1 MKCPHCGMNLRDDI
15 TECGYCGG
23 KITRKKERTAADA
36 GKFTIPRAGAA
47 PKGTAARAPS
57 GDPESEDEEEGGLS
71 AVLQPGEQVLIGAL
85 NVAVKKF
92 SFHAYLTNQRIFLI
106 DTQEKKIKVTAK
118 DVSRD
123 TIVGSIVE
131 FSESSDPVLVLSL
144 RSEDDEIKTMKLVF
158 VQGGT
163 DRSAEIDEW
172 ITLLQGEE
180 QAPAKKPGKKPA
192 AGRPKAPV
200 PEEEPEEER
209 PPARKPQRRP
219 QPAKVQEPIADE
231 EYDQEDEEVPVPI
244 RVPERARPRQELQPA
259 RRPVKKDHERQPP
272 VKRILSPYPVPEEEP
287 VPEEVPEPEPAV
299 VAPSRKVPVRQ
310 VIATTYEREPPV
322 TREEPDEPAVAKPA
336 VQSAMRVAMKTAIRQ
351 TGPVSHRPLRQTV
364 IEPPAPVVEEG
375 PSPAPARRPVVQ
387 ESRAAPLTGKP
398 ERDEPKEAT
407 PQFCHN
413 CGKKLPHSANFCPGC
428 GTKLNVG
435 RTLPHF
441 RTSPTLTKK
450 MTRTDPP
457 GHENRP
463 VTVDEEDFEE
473 EKPVPTK
480 PPVKKAPKGSEMTI
494 LHKFLRR

>member
-23 KITRKKERTAADA
+23 KITRKKERAAADA
-36 GKFTIPRAGAA
+36 GKFTLPRAGPAS
-47 PKGTAARAPS
+47 KGTAPRVSP

-71 AVLQPGEQVLIGAL
+71 AVLQPGEQVLMGAL

-131 FSESSDPVLVLSL
+131 VSESSDPVLVLSL

-158 VQGGT
+158 VQSGT

-180 QAPAKKPGKKPA
+180 QAPAKKHGKRPA
-192 AGRPKAPV
+192 ATRPKEPV
-200 PEEEPEEER
+200 VEKEPEEER

-219 QPAKVQEPIADE
+219 APAKMQEPISEEEYGDE
-231 EYDQEDEEVPVPI
+231 EAEEPAPI
-244 RVPERARPRQELQPA
+244 RVPERARSRPELQPA

-272 VKRILSPYPVPEEEP
+272 VKRLVSPYPAPEEEP
-287 VPEEVPEPEPAV
+287 VPEEEPPQEPAV
-299 VAPSRKVPVRQ
+299 AAPPRKVPVRQ
-310 VIATTYEREPPV
+310 VIATTYERVPLV
-322 TREEPDEPAVAKPA
+322 TREEEEVAVVKPA

-351 TGPVSHRPLRQTV
+351 TGPVTPRPVRQTV
-364 IEPPAPVVEEG
+364 IEPPAPVVEEV
-375 PSPAPARRPVVQ
+375 PAPVQARRPVVQ
-387 ESRAAPLTGKP
+387 ESRATTVTGKA
-398 ERDEPKEAT
+398 ERDELKEAA

-435 RTLPHF
+435 RTLPRS

-457 GHENRP
+457 GTENRP
-463 VTVDEEDFEE
+463 VPANDEDFEE
-473 EKPVPTK
+473 EKPVPTR